1 MFLSPSNPAWS
12 TRSDRFAEPNRQNPA
27 ALLRS
32 DSAENSWNDH
42 EPPLR

>member
-27 ALLRS
+27 LLRS
-32 DSAENSWNDH
+32 DSAESSWNDH
-42 EPPLR
+42 EPPFR